1 MLTYSFLLK
10 FIKFGVVGFSGLL
23 VDFGLTWVFKEKCKS
38 NKYIANSIGFCVAA
52 STNYILNRIWTF
64 ESENENITREYLSFF
79 IISLAGLALN
89 NFIIFLLNDKVK
101 MHFYLSK
108 LIAIIIVTIWNFGMN
123 YFFTFS

>member
-1 MLTYSFLLK
+1 MFTYAFLLK

-23 VDFGLTWVFKEKCKS
+23 VDFGLTWFFKEKCKS

-64 ESENENITREYLSFF
+64 ESVNENIPREYLSFF
-79 IISLAGLALN
+79 TISLIGLALN
-89 NFIIFLLNDKVK
+89 NFILFLLNDKAK

-123 YFFTFS
+123 YIYTFS